1 MNIQDL
7 ITSVESRR
15 EQASELSDKAEKIE
29 KRRREA
35 ERKNDALRTLYSE
48 LRNYN
53 DDYQT
58 LLKWDF
64 LADVMEA
71 KYNSDTLEQVEE
83 KTQQSLREFT
93 QKDLDDFEDADEIR
107 DIKQNINTQHTQLD
121 EQQQE
126 IQRSIEDRC
135 EKLLEELE
143 TKQTVLRIPDIGS
156 KHDEEIIEEFKQFLE
171 YHKSGYLQEEP
182 AARYNELSEA
192 YNDIEISFE
201 TIQQEYD
208 MGDEAIDELKKLLNN
223 ERVTLA
229 EIDET
234 VLNGLKNLPE
244 FSQLLTIQFQEGN

>member
-7 ITSVESRR
+7 ITSVKSRR

-48 LRNYN
+48 LRSYN

-58 LLKWDF
+58 LLKWES
-64 LADVMEA
+64 LADIMEA
-71 KYNSDTLEQVEE
+71 KYNSNTLERVEE
-83 KTQQSLREFT
+83 KTQQSLHEFT
-93 QKDLDDFEDADEIR
+93 QKNFDDFEDADEIR
-107 DIKQNINTQHTQLD
+107 DIKQNINAQHTQLD

-126 IQRSIEDRC
+126 IQRSIEDQC

-156 KHDEEIIEEFKQFLE
+156 EHDEEIIEEFKQFLE
-171 YHKSGYLQEEP
+171 YHKNGYLQEEP

-201 TIQQEYD
+201 AIQQEYD
-208 MGDEAIDELKKLLNN
+208 IGDEAIDELKKLLNN

-234 VLNGLKNLPE
+234 VLNGLKNLAE